1 VIYRTVPPLLKLYKN
16 MVKVTYVIGAFIATL
31 GLVVLA
37 AAFGQSNRELILPVG
52 SASFSFGAMILA
64 AGFYLH
70 GRRLRAEFQAT
81 ASKEKKLDRKTD
93 KMCSVCNREAAQVF
107 CRVHVLRLCSTCLEQ
122 HDDGRNCLYV
132 PSKRAAAAYK

>member
-1 VIYRTVPPLLKLYKN
+1 
-16 MVKVTYVIGAFIATL
+16 MFKVTYVIGACIAIS

-37 AAFGQSNRELILPVG
+37 AGISQSNRELILSMG
-52 SASFSFGAMILA
+52 SSAFSFGALVLA
-64 AGFYLH
+64 LGFYLH
-70 GRRLRAEFQAT
+70 SRKLRSEFQAT

-93 KMCSVCNREAAQVF
+93 KMCSVCNQEIAQVF
-107 CRVHVLRLCSTCLEQ
+107 CRVHVLRLCPGCLEK